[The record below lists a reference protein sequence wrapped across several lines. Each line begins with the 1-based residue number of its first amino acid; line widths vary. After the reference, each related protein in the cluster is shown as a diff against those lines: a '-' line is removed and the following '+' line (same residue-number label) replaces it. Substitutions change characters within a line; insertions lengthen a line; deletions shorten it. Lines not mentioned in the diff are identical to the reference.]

1 MISNNLKNRKVMNIK
16 HINSSRTLYHVASCF
31 LLGTILCGFLTSC
44 ADLEYTEENSRDEE
58 WTFTYFN
65 EGIKGL
71 VSGVYAQVYNN
82 EFENNSAY
90 FLAGATDEAQY
101 ALETGAVNNYWNGGW
116 SPANPY
122 DRTWTQ
128 SYTAIADV
136 NMYLEKIDQTDISEW
151 EYNPAYPDW
160 KDQMEKFPYEL
171 RFLRA
176 FFYFQLFKTYGDV
189 PLVTTTLT
197 NGQANNVKRTS
208 ADEIV
213 KFIVEEC
220 DAVAPYLPVNYK
232 TENGAEIGRATRIA
246 AFALKARTLLYAAS
260 PLHNPTGDKTKW
272 AQAAEACKYILDNAA
287 TWGLKLSAYGAL
299 WGHDAFFNPEMI
311 FAIGR
316 GESNDFEKANYPIG
330 VENGSSGNCPTQ
342 SLVDQ
347 YEFADNGE
355 TFGERYP
362 GSIDV
367 SDLESFNPYEG
378 LDPRFALT
386 IVKNGDEW
394 PSNGA
399 QAKAIESFVGGFN
412 GAPKYGATPTSYYLR
427 KFVDG
432 SCVTTAD
439 NQTRRR
445 HTWIVFRLAEFYLDY
460 AEAVFNATGSAND
473 ATFGMTANE
482 AVNVLRNRADIQM
495 PEFTEDGE
503 AWVKRYERERLVEFA
518 FENQRFWDV
527 RRWKKGPQYFKNIQ
541 LATISSSL
549 ILSRTPVTRQWDD
562 KYYFYPIPQSE
573 LKKNPNLTQNPGWEV
588 E

>member
-1 MISNNLKNRKVMNIK
+1 MITNKYNKVAIG
-16 HINSSRTLYHVASCF
+16 IFTF
-31 LLGTILCGFLTSC
+31 LLPLASFLLTSC
-44 ADLEYTEENSRDEE
+44 VDLEYTEENSRDEK

-82 EFENNSAY
+82 EFEDNSAY

-101 ALETGAVNNYWNGGW
+101 ALETGNINSYVNGGW
-116 SPANPY
+116 SPANPF
-122 DRTWTQ
+122 DRAWTQ

-151 EYNPAYPDW
+151 EYNSSYQDW

-176 FFYFQLFKTYGDV
+176 YFYFQLFRAYGDV

-197 NGQANNVKRTS
+197 NAQANNVKRTP

-213 KFIVEEC
+213 KFIVDEC
-220 DAVAPYLPVNYK
+220 DAVAPYLPVTYS
-232 TENGAEIGRATRIA
+232 TENGAEIGRATRA
-246 AFALKARTLLYAAS
+246 AVAALKARTLLYAAS

-272 AQAAEACKYILDNAA
+272 AKAAEACKYILDNATA
-287 TWGLKLSAYGAL
+287 WGLKLSAYGSL

-316 GESNDFEKANYPIG
+316 GDSNAFEKANYPIG

-347 YEFADNGE
+347 YEYADNGE
-355 TFGERYP
+355 TFAERYP
-362 GSIDV
+362 GSIDLSSV
-367 SDLESFNPYEG
+367 DPYEG

-386 IVKNGDEW
+386 VVKNGDEW

-399 QAKAIESFVGGFN
+399 QKKAIETFVGGFN
-412 GAPKYGATPTSYYLR
+412 AAPKYGATPTSYYLK

-439 NQTRRR
+439 NQTTRR
-445 HTWIVFRLAEFYLDY
+445 HSWIVFRLGEFYLDY

-473 ATFGMTANE
+473 ATYGMTANE
-482 AVNVLRNRADIQM
+482 AINVLRNRADIQM
-495 PEFTEDGE
+495 PEFTEDGA
-503 AWVKRYERERLVEFA
+503 AWVKRYERERLVELA
-518 FENQRFWDV
+518 FENHRFWDV
-527 RRWKKGPQYFKNIQ
+527 RRWKKGAQYFKTIQVANIN
-541 LATISSSL
+541 SSL
-549 ILSRTPVTRQWDD
+549 MLTRSTVNRQWDD
-562 KYYFYPIPQSE
+562 KFNFYPIPQSE
-573 LKKNPNLTQNPGWEV
+573 IKKNPNLTQNTGW
-588 E
+588 